1 MAFGEVC
8 RNSIETRVE
17 ASTTPVPPF
26 ALFECLAFQS
36 GDAFRANNA
45 KSGTMPV
52 ETRSAC
58 RVGALL
64 AEIPEGIEDRLGG
77 CFPTQPYDPRPEA
90 L

>member
-1 MAFGEVC
+1 MAFGEVY

-52 ETRSAC
+52 EARSAC
-58 RVGALL
+58 RMGGLL
-64 AEIPEGIEDRLGG
+64 AEIPEGIEDRLRG
-77 CFPTQPYDPRPEA
+77 CFPTQSDHP
-90 L
+90 